1 MDSLGPDGK
10 DIDLCHATGVERG
23 QHVDADSSHHM
34 LIPIL
39 HHRAA
44 LQVIDM

>member
-1 MDSLGPDGK
+1 MPQVYS
-10 DIDLCHATGVERG
+10 CTCQEGVEGG

-34 LIPIL
+34 FIPIL